1 MTSKSFKKDL
11 TMMILKRRFLNDGSK
26 SLMVSKQI
34 NQLHNDG
41 NKSLKRFL
49 NDGTREKLF
58 NDGTKIVLQW
68 WY

>member
-1 MTSKSFKKDL
+1 
-11 TMMILKRRFLNDGSK
+11 MMILKRRFLNDGSK

-58 NDGTKIVLQW
+58 NDGTKIVLQ
-68 WY
+68 

>member
-1 MTSKSFKKDL
+1 MMTSKSFKKDL

-41 NKSLKRFL
+41 NLKF
-49 NDGTREKLF
+49 K
-58 NDGTKIVLQW
+58 KIP
-68 WY
+68 